1 MGAAFVIPAANLSDP
16 HVIAMLLLILYASL
30 ALLIPLAVVFRRQS
44 EARPTR
50 PWVLRACSR
59 GRHPPRQRSTG
70 RQARSLPAAASG
82 VHRGEG

>member
-1 MGAAFVIPAANLSDP
+1 
-16 HVIAMLLLILYASL
+16 MLLLILYASL

-59 GRHPPRQRSTG
+59 G
-70 RQARSLPAAASG
+70 
-82 VHRGEG
+82 